1 MQKRRI
7 GTIHFL
13 TQKEVGRQ
21 HLPICKV
28 YYPTTHILRELKE
41 MKVTDLPYQSL

>member
-13 TQKEVGRQ
+13 TQKEGGC
-21 HLPICKV
+21 ICEV
-28 YYPTTHILRELKE
+28 YSTTHILRELKE
-41 MKVTDLPYQSL
+41 MKITDLPYQTL